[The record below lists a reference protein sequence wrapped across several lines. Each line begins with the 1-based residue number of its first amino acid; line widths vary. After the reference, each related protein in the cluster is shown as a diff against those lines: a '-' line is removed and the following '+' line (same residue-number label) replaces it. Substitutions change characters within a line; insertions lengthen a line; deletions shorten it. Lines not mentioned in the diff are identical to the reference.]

1 MSSIY
6 SSLFWKFF
14 ERSGTQ
20 VVQFVVSIVLARL
33 LSPEDFGLIAI
44 IMIFIQL
51 ANVFV
56 QTGFNS
62 SLIQK
67 KDADTLDFSSVFWGS
82 LIVSIVL
89 YALLFFSAP
98 IIASFYERPPLIPVL
113 RVLGL
118 TLFLGTV
125 NSIQEAYI
133 ARNMMFKK
141 LFYRSIGAAI
151 PSGII
156 GITLAYMGIGVW
168 ALVAQQLSN
177 MLLICIIMWFTVK
190 WRPQFIFSFERL
202 KGLFSYGWKL
212 LVSALLDVGYNNL
225 RSLVIGKMFAPAT
238 LGFYTRGN
246 QFPNII
252 VSNINA
258 SIQSVMLPALS
269 KEQDDLV
276 RVKQMTRRAIMM
288 SSFAI
293 LPMMSLL
300 AALAEPLVRFVLGE
314 KWLPCVPFVQIYCL
328 IYALWPIH
336 TSNLSAVKAIG
347 RSDIFL
353 KLEVVK
359 KILGLGILLYTIF
372 VFHSP
377 IAIALGGAAAGVI
390 SSFVNAYPNKKLM
403 DYGYLNQMKD
413 ILPYLL
419 LSLVVGG
426 FVWWGTHF
434 NIPDLAQLLI
444 YASLGFIVYFGLSLI
459 LHLESADYVLNKVNN
474 LRNRKKN

>member
-1 MSSIY
+1 MQSVF
-6 SSLFWKFF
+6 SSLIWKFL

-67 KDADTLDFSSVFWGS
+67 KDTDELDFSSVFWGS
-82 LIVSIVL
+82 LFVTVIL
-89 YALLFFSAP
+89 YIILFFTAP
-98 IIASFYERPPLIPVL
+98 FIATFYNRPLLTPVL

-118 TLFLGTV
+118 TLFLGTI
-125 NSIQEAYI
+125 NSIQEAFI
-133 ARNMMFKK
+133 ARNMLFKK

-151 PSGII
+151 PSGIV
-156 GITLAYMGIGVW
+156 GISLAYIDFGVW

-177 MLLICIIMWFTVK
+177 MAIICVIMWFTVK
-190 WRPQFIFSFERL
+190 WRPRFIFSFERV
-202 KGLFSYGWKL
+202 KSLFSYGWKL

-269 KEQDDLV
+269 KEQDNLV
-276 RVKQMTRRAIMM
+276 KVKQMTRRAIKM

-293 LPMMSLL
+293 LPMMAIL
-300 AALAEPLVRFVLGE
+300 AALAEPLVRIVLGE
-314 KWLPCVPFVQIYCL
+314 KWLPCVPFVQIYCFT
-328 IYALWPIH
+328 YALWPIH

-353 KLEVVK
+353 KLEIIK
-359 KILGLGILLYTIF
+359 KILGLGVLLFTIF
-372 VFHSP
+372 AFHSP
-377 IAIALGGAAAGVI
+377 IAIALGGAVAGII
-390 SSFVNAYPNKKLM
+390 SSFINAHPNKKLLN
-403 DYGYLNQMKD
+403 YGYLEQVKD
-413 ILPYLL
+413 ISPYLI
-419 LSLVVGG
+419 LSLGIG
-426 FVWWGTHF
+426 FCIWFGTSYD
-434 NIPDLAQLLI
+434 IPDLAKL
-444 YASLGFIVYFGLSLI
+444 IVYSIIGLLFYAITSKVLHFECAEYIQTKISSL
-459 LHLESADYVLNKVNN
+459 LKSK
-474 LRNRKKN
+474 R